1 MPRKLLEWK
10 LKNETWRL
18 GERTLLVGVVNVTP
32 DSEYDAGRYQDP
44 ELAAL
49 RALELCD
56 QGADLIEI
64 GAESWRAGS
73 ERVSEAE
80 EMRRL
85 VPVLK
90 RLHGKLPVP
99 LIVETAK
106 SAVAEKAIEYGA
118 AVLKDPTGLMADSD
132 IARVANQSGAAL
144 ILQHMRG
151 TPGQW
156 ARLGGM
162 KDATAIVHQELAAAI
177 SRAVRYNVPR
187 PCLVVD
193 PGLGLGKRKEHNT
206 DIIVNLD
213 RLLSF
218 EMPLQISPTGKP
230 FHTTP
235 QIETGFHGAMAVAVA
250 AVLRGAHFI
259 RTHDVPATRAAV
271 YVADQLLRDGRP

>member
-1 MPRKLLEWK
+1 MPRKLLDWK
-10 LKNETWRL
+10 LKNESWRL
-18 GERTLLVGVVNVTP
+18 GERTLLVGVLNVTP
-32 DSEYDAGRYQDP
+32 DSEYDDGRYQDP

-56 QGADLIEI
+56 QGADLVEI

-73 ERVSEAE
+73 ARISEGE
-80 EMRRL
+80 ELRRL

-90 RLHGKLPVP
+90 RLRGKLPVP
-99 LIVETAK
+99 LIVETAR

-118 AVLKDPTGLMADSD
+118 AVLKDPTALMVDMEM
-132 IARVANQSGAAL
+132 ARVANDSGAAL

-151 TPGQW
+151 TPDQW
-156 ARLGGM
+156 ARQGGM
-162 KDATAIVHQELAAAI
+162 KDATAVVHQELAAAI
-177 SRAVRYNVPR
+177 SRALRSNLPR
-187 PCLVVD
+187 QCLVLD

-206 DIIVNLD
+206 DIVVNLD
-213 RLLSF
+213 RILSF
-218 EMPLQISPTGKP
+218 ELPVQVSPTGKP

-235 QIETGFHGAMAVAVA
+235 QIETGFQGALAVAVA